1 MEILNLILN
10 IIIISYIIVKEM
22 GTIKRYIH
30 NTIDLFN
37 EYVMAFKKQLIIKLA
52 ENINAKVSFDDEI
65 SHDDNT
71 TNNDLND
78 NDEVLLA
85 TCIAVGKDGH
95 EEVVDFDFR
104 GDSAAPLNF
113 NMFGGTM
120 EQHYDLDIVKSFNGE
135 VRSTEHYY
143 AFEQT
148 VYDIKKQGKIVDSY
162 VIVANTT
169 LDKVKSVINKPIII
183 DEDLLGERDD
193 SPIIDENSIIID
205 VFEEVAATE
214 EVKQP
219 EESDESDESKD
230 DITLIIDEIN
240 AGVLDKEFLENML
253 KLNVDSIEKVFYAG
267 TK

>member
-10 IIIISYIIVKEM
+10 IIIISYIVVKEM

-30 NTIDLFN
+30 NTIDLCN
-37 EYVMAFKKQLIIKLA
+37 EYIMAFKKQLIVKLA
-52 ENINAKVSFDDEI
+52 DSINAKVSFDDEVPYV
-65 SHDDNT
+65 DNT
-71 TNNDLND
+71 INEDLND

-85 TCIAVGKDGH
+85 TCIAIGKDGH

-104 GDSAAPLNF
+104 GDSASPLNF

-120 EQHYDLDIVKSFNGE
+120 EQHYDLDIVKSFDGE
-135 VRSTEHYY
+135 RRSTEHYY

-148 VYDIKKQGKIVDSY
+148 VYNIKKQGKIVDSY
-162 VIVANTT
+162 VIIANTT
-169 LDKVKSVINKPIII
+169 LGKIKSVINRPVII

-193 SPIIDENSIIID
+193 SPIINEDSIIID

-214 EVKQP
+214 EVTQ
-219 EESDESDESKD
+219 EESIELKD

-240 AGVLDKEFLENML
+240 AGVLDKEFLENIL

-267 TK
+267 AK